1 MTIKGESKI
10 IFGGQ
15 LMIIENL
22 NQIPVLPMPTT
33 PSINI
38 LAAGCCDLTDDNGW
52 DGWMKEGD

>member
-1 MTIKGESKI
+1 
-10 IFGGQ
+10 
-15 LMIIENL
+15 MIIENL

-38 LAAGCCDLTDDNGW
+38 LAAGCCDHTDDNGW